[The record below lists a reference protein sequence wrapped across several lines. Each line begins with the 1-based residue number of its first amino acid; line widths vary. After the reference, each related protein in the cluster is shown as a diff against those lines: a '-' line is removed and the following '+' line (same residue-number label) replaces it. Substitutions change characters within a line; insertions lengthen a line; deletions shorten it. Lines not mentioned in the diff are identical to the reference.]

1 MSEWFVKDYYKIF
14 NDFREQVLL
23 FNKIGGKEVT
33 VKDQLVLCYEESREL
48 VAEFGKDKIAFLS
61 ECCDLFIVSSPV
73 LSQREFADTI
83 LWVEDSFIGVGST
96 IYTLSECWDD
106 VGVYLDCSIQILKQ
120 LDADWQK
127 AMQLVLDSNMSKF
140 SKYDQGEHQVYDNHC
155 KVLECGGRYSN
166 VTWQNVGGWVVWKDE
181 SGKILKG
188 LHHVKADLSG
198 CVN

>member
-33 VKDQLVLCYEESREL
+33 EEGQLHLCREEANEL
-48 VAEFGKDKIAFLS
+48 IAEYNNVAFLK

-73 LSQREFADTI
+73 LSQGVLADTI
-83 LWVEDSFIGVGST
+83 RWVEESVIDVGST
-96 IYTLSECWDD
+96 INTLSEGWDD
-106 VGVYLDCSIQILKQ
+106 AGVYFDCAIQILVQ

-140 SKYDQGEHQVYDNHC
+140 SRYDQGEHQAYDNHC

-166 VTWQNVGGWVVWKDE
+166 VTWQNVDGWVVWKDE
-181 SGKILKG
+181 NQKILKG
-188 LHHVKADLSG
+188 PDYVEADLSG